1 MTETTSRNGNVAHA
15 AVDDELT
22 EVEVSRITKTL
33 RATFDS
39 GRTRSAQWRSDQ
51 LNRLAQMMTDSETEI
66 IDALSADLGRAPFES
81 WLTDVAGTIAEAR
94 YAAKHVKR
102 WMRRDRRMLELPQL
116 PGRGWIE
123 YEPYGTVLII
133 GTWNL
138 PFLLTLGPAISALA
152 AGNTVLIKPSE
163 FAPRTSRLLA
173 ELVPRY
179 LDHDAVAVAE
189 GGRSTSELLLT
200 HEFDR
205 ILFTGGA
212 ATGRKI
218 LAAAARHL
226 TPVTLELGGKSPV
239 ILADDCDVDVAA
251 SRVAWTK
258 LINSGQVCVAP
269 DYVLAHRD
277 VAERFVD
284 RLCDAWVRQRADQPK
299 GMRVLNIDQLER
311 LGEYLIE
318 TRGEI
323 ALGGGLDPSSL
334 TVEPT
339 VILNP
344 DPSEPLMTEEIF
356 GPILPILT
364 VDSLDDAIN
373 FVNARPKPL
382 AAYLFSRSRAVRNR
396 VVSEVSAGGMLINHV
411 AFQASTTRLPFGGVG
426 NSGMGAYHGR
436 WGFQEFSHAK
446 TVLTKPTRPDLSKML
461 YPPYTDRAWKLAR
474 KLF

>member
-39 GRTRSAQWRSDQ
+39 GRTRSAEWRSDQ

-189 GGRSTSELLLT
+189 GGRSTSERLLT

-323 ALGGGLDPSSL
+323 AFGGGLDPSSL

>member
-1 MTETTSRNGNVAHA
+1 MTGTSTDSNGA
-15 AVDDELT
+15 AVDDEVA
-22 EVEVSRITKTL
+22 EVDISRVVKTL

-39 GRTRSAQWRSDQ
+39 GRTRSAKWRSDQ
-51 LNRLAQMMTDSETEI
+51 LNRLAQMMTDNEAEI

-81 WLTDVAGTIAEAR
+81 WLTDIAGTVAESR

-102 WMRRDRRMLELPQL
+102 WMRRDRRTLELPQL
-116 PGRGWIE
+116 PGRGWVE
-123 YEPYGTVLII
+123 YEPYGTVLIL

-138 PFLLTLGPAISALA
+138 PFLLTLGPAVGAVA

-179 LDHDAVAVAE
+179 LDHDAVAVVE
-189 GGRSTSELLLT
+189 GGRSTSELLLEQ
-200 HEFDR
+200 EFDR

-269 DYVLAHRD
+269 DYVLAHRG

-284 RLCDAWVRQRADQPK
+284 RLCDAWVHHRTDQPK
-299 GMRVLNIDQLER
+299 GVRVLNIDHRER
-311 LGEYLIE
+311 LSEYLIE

-323 ALGGGLDPSSL
+323 AFGGGLDASSL

-339 VILNP
+339 VVLNP

-356 GPILPILT
+356 GPILPVVT
-364 VDSLDDAIN
+364 VDSLDDAID

-446 TVLTKPTRPDLSKML
+446 TVLTKPTRPDLSKVL
-461 YPPYTDRAWKLAR
+461 YPPYSDRAWKLAR
-474 KLF
+474 QLF

>member
-1 MTETTSRNGNVAHA
+1 MTETTSRNGNDAHT
-15 AVDDELT
+15 AVDGRLT
-22 EVEVSRITKTL
+22 EADVSRIIKTL
-33 RATFDS
+33 RATFDA

-51 LNRLAQMMTDSETEI
+51 LNRLAQMMTDNETEI
-66 IDALSADLGRAPFES
+66 IDALTADLGRAPFES

-102 WMRRDRRMLELPQL
+102 WMRRDRRILELPQL
-116 PGRGWIE
+116 PGRGWVE

-163 FAPRTSRLLA
+163 FAPRTSRLLV

-179 LDHDAVAVAE
+179 LDDDAVAVVE

-200 HEFDR
+200 QKFDR

-212 ATGRKI
+212 GTGRKI
-218 LAAAARHL
+218 LAAAAQHL

-239 ILADDCDVDVAA
+239 ILAGDCDVDVAA

-277 VAERFVD
+277 VAEPFID
-284 RLCDAWVRQRADQPK
+284 RLCDAWARYRADQPK

-323 ALGGGLDPSSL
+323 AFGGGLDASSL

-339 VILNP
+339 VVLNP

-356 GPILPILT
+356 GPILPVVT

-382 AAYLFSRSRAVRNR
+382 AAYLFSRSRTVRNR

-461 YPPYTDRAWKLAR
+461 YPPYSDRAWRLAR

>member
-1 MTETTSRNGNVAHA
+1 MTDTTSRTSSAAHA
-15 AVDDELT
+15 ASGDQLT
-22 EVEVSRITKTL
+22 EADITRFIKVL
-33 RATFDS
+33 RATFRS
-39 GRTRSAQWRSDQ
+39 GRTRSAQWRVDQ
-51 LNRLAQMMTDSETEI
+51 LSRVAQMMTDNEKDI

-81 WLTDVAGTIAEAR
+81 WLTDIAGTVAEAR
-94 YAAKHVKR
+94 YAAKHVKS

-116 PGRGWIE
+116 PGRGWVE
-123 YEPYGTVLII
+123 YEPYGTVLIL

-138 PFLLTLGPAISALA
+138 PFLLTLGPVIGALA
-152 AGNTVLIKPSE
+152 AGNTVLVKPSE
-163 FAPRTSRLLA
+163 FAPRTSRLLV

-179 LDHDAVAVAE
+179 LDHDAVIVVE
-189 GGRSTSELLLT
+189 GGRSTSELLL
-200 HEFDR
+200 EQAFDR

-212 ATGRKI
+212 QTGRKV

-251 SRVAWTK
+251 ARVGWTK

-269 DYVLAHRD
+269 DYVLAYRD

-284 RLCDAWVRQRADQPK
+284 RVCEAWTRYRTDQPK
-299 GMRVLNIDQLER
+299 GMRILNIDHVER

-318 TRGEI
+318 TGGDI
-323 ALGGGLDPSSL
+323 AFGGGIDRASL
-334 TVEPT
+334 SVEPT
-339 VILNP
+339 IVVDP

-356 GPILPILT
+356 GPILPVYT
-364 VDSLDDAIN
+364 VDSLDDAIH
-373 FVNARPKPL
+373 FVNDRPKPL
-382 AAYLFSRSRAVRNR
+382 AAYLFSRSRAVRKR

-426 NSGMGAYHGR
+426 SSGMGAYHGR

-446 TVLTKPTRPDLSKML
+446 TVLTKPTRPDLSKSL

>member
-1 MTETTSRNGNVAHA
+1 MTETTSKNGNGALATHRAEPSEADV
-15 AVDDELT
+15 VRI
-22 EVEVSRITKTL
+22 VESL
-33 RATFDS
+33 RVTFRS
-39 GRTRSAQWRSDQ
+39 GRTRSAHWRADQ
-51 LNRLAQMMTDSETEI
+51 LHRLADLMVDNETEI
-66 IDALSADLGRAPFES
+66 IEALSADLGRAPFES
-81 WLTDVAGTIAEAR
+81 WLTDIAGTVAEAR

-116 PGRGWIE
+116 PGRGWVE

-138 PFLLTLGPAISALA
+138 PYLLTLGPAIGAIS

-173 ELVPRY
+173 DLVPRY
-179 LDHDAVAVAE
+179 LDHDAIAVVE
-189 GGRSTSELLLT
+189 GARSTSELLLKQ
-200 HEFDR
+200 EFDR

-212 ATGRKI
+212 ETGRKI
-218 LAAAARHL
+218 LAAAAQHL

-277 VAERFVD
+277 VTERFVD
-284 RLCDAWVRQRADQPK
+284 RLCDAWVRQRVNQPK
-299 GMRVLNIDQLER
+299 GMRVLNADHLER
-311 LGEYLIE
+311 LSEYLIE
-318 TRGEI
+318 TRGEV
-323 ALGGGLDPSSL
+323 AFGGGLDRSSL

-339 VILNP
+339 VVLDP
-344 DPSEPLMTEEIF
+344 SPSEPLMTEEIF
-356 GPILPILT
+356 GPILPVVT
-364 VDSLDDAIN
+364 VDSVDDAID
-373 FVNARPKPL
+373 FVNSRPKPL

-426 NSGMGAYHGR
+426 NSGMGAYHGQ
-436 WGFQEFSHAK
+436 WGFKEFSHSK
-446 TVLTKPTRPDLSKML
+446 TVLTKPPRPDLSKML
-461 YPPYTDRAWKLAR
+461 YPPYSDNAWKLAR

>member
-15 AVDDELT
+15 TVDDELT

-323 ALGGGLDPSSL
+323 AFGGGLDPSSL

>member
-1 MTETTSRNGNVAHA
+1 MTETTSRNGNTAQA
-15 AVDDELT
+15 AVADQLT
-22 EVEVSRITKTL
+22 EVDASRITKTL
-33 RATFDS
+33 RTTFHS

-51 LNRLAQMMTDSETEI
+51 LNRLAQMMTDNETAI
-66 IDALSADLGRAPFES
+66 IEALSADLGRPPFES
-81 WLTDVAGTIAEAR
+81 WLTDIAGTVAEAR

-116 PGRGWIE
+116 PGRGWVE
-123 YEPYGTVLII
+123 FEPYGTVLII

-138 PFLLTLGPAISALA
+138 PFLLTLGPAIGAIA

-173 ELVPRY
+173 ELLPRY
-179 LDHDAVAVAE
+179 LDREAAVVVE
-189 GGRSTSELLLT
+189 GGRAASELLI
-200 HEFDR
+200 EQQFDR
-205 ILFTGGA
+205 IFFTGGA
-212 ATGRKI
+212 ATGSKI

-251 SRVAWTK
+251 ARIGWTK

-284 RLCDAWVRQRADQPK
+284 RLCDSWVRYRAGQPK
-299 GMRVLNIDQLER
+299 GMPILNIDHVER
-311 LGEYLIE
+311 LGEYLID
-318 TRGEI
+318 TRGDI
-323 ALGGGLDPSSL
+323 AFGGGIDRSSL

-339 VILNP
+339 VVLNP

-356 GPILPILT
+356 GPILPVIT
-364 VDSLDDAIN
+364 VDSVSDAID
-373 FVNARPKPL
+373 FVNSRPKPL
-382 AAYLFSRSRAVRNR
+382 AAYLFSRSRSVRNR
-396 VVSEVSAGGMLINHV
+396 VVSEVPAGGMLINHV

-426 NSGMGAYHGR
+426 NSGMGAYHGH

-446 TVLTKPTRPDLSKML
+446 TVLTKPTRPDLSQIL

>member
-116 PGRGWIE
+116 PGRGWVE

-212 ATGRKI
+212 ATGRKV

-323 ALGGGLDPSSL
+323 AFGGGLDPSSL

>member
-1 MTETTSRNGNVAHA
+1 MTETTSRNGNDARTA
-15 AVDDELT
+15 ADDEPT
-22 EVEVSRITKTL
+22 EADISRITKTL
-33 RATFDS
+33 RATFRS
-39 GRTRSAQWRSDQ
+39 GRTRSAQWRADQ
-51 LNRLAQMMTDSETEI
+51 LSRLAQMMTDNETQI

-81 WLTDVAGTIAEAR
+81 WLTDIAGTVAEAR

-116 PGRGWIE
+116 PGRGWVE
-123 YEPYGTVLII
+123 HEPYGTVLII

-138 PFLLTLGPAISALA
+138 PFLLTLGPAISAIA
-152 AGNTVLIKPSE
+152 AGNTVVVKPSE
-163 FAPRTSRLLA
+163 FAPQTSRLLA

-179 LDHDAVAVAE
+179 LDHDAVAVVE
-189 GGRSTSELLLT
+189 GGRSTSELLL
-200 HEFDR
+200 EQAFDR

-212 ATGRKI
+212 QTGRKV
-218 LAAAARHL
+218 LEAAARHL

-239 ILADDCDVDVAA
+239 ILAEDCDVDVAA
-251 SRVAWTK
+251 ARVAWTK

-284 RLCDAWVRQRADQPK
+284 RVCEAWVRHRENQPK
-299 GMRVLNIDQLER
+299 GMRILNIDHVER

-318 TRGEI
+318 TRGDVTF
-323 ALGGGLDPSSL
+323 GGGIDRASL
-334 TVEPT
+334 SVEPT
-339 VILNP
+339 VVLNP

-356 GPILPILT
+356 GPILPVLT
-364 VDSLDDAIN
+364 VDSLDEAID
-373 FVNARPKPL
+373 FVNDRPKPL
-382 AAYLFSRSRAVRNR
+382 AAYLFSRSRGARDR
-396 VVSEVSAGGMLINHV
+396 VVTEVAAGGMLINHV

-426 NSGMGAYHGR
+426 SSGMGAYHGR

-461 YPPYTDRAWKLAR
+461 YPPYSDRAWKLAR